1 MVKSL
6 EKYAPWII
14 RVVGILILVGFL
26 VQGRKSIN
34 APVLVACAVLAVS
47 LLLNARGVESGSAKN
62 SAIAGALSLLL
73 VLQISLSEMYAAP
86 CLATSGVLLK
96 LFLAVGIFANV
107 FLALRTVLTKTLT
120 MVLADGAA
128 RKEKATIASRTAGKR
143 NNVVLYKCVIA
154 AESVLFLIST
164 YPGIWLQGDAAG
176 VYGEAVNNVWDAWHT
191 IGYVWFV
198 RLCTLVYNSP
208 YAVNVAQTVFW
219 VILNFY
225 ILDILEKTNKGNAF
239 LYTVLLCCSTF
250 PFLYLEMLAKD
261 TVFSMGILATTAV
274 LYKVLE
280 TEAVSGKDVLCLATI
295 PVFSLLCRHG
305 GELVVLVSC
314 AATLAYFLVKHQKQQ
329 AKKIL
334 VALLWLL
341 FVYLLVNV
349 VLTKALSVAKN
360 PSYVKYSTPMAMV
373 GAAVA
378 QDVTFSEEDTAI
390 LERVMPLEQW
400 GECYNRY
407 WSDDIARDWGKI
419 GPDAVGRLQEEV
431 DNNGFGAELLR
442 INAKLLIQ
450 HPVIYLRA
458 FFDMNSILWEFG
470 TPQEASLMSVAMV
483 KEDEQI
489 RYSAAYTVTRTLA
502 QFLDSYPLTRAVM
515 VRGGVPLFLILFCA
529 VILGIRKKALLISFL
544 PIALVELMLAFTV
557 PAQDPRYILPAI
569 ECAVLFVSIVLAK
582 AANGKKRCMAHG

>member
-1 MVKSL
+1 MLKVMDR
-6 EKYAPWII
+6 YASWVI
-14 RVVGILILVGFL
+14 RIAGILILMGFL
-26 VQGRKSIN
+26 VQDRQSVN
-34 APVLVACAVLAVS
+34 ASVLVACAVLAVS
-47 LLLNARGVESGSAKN
+47 LLINARGEKSGSAKN
-62 SAIAGALSLLL
+62 SAIAGALSLLF
-73 VLQISLSEMYAAP
+73 VLQISLSEMYVAP

-96 LFLAVGIFANV
+96 IFLAVGIFANV
-107 FLALRTVLTKTLT
+107 FLALRTILKKTLA

-128 RKEKATIASRTAGKR
+128 QKEKTTIASHQERKR
-143 NNVVLYKCVIA
+143 NNVVLCKCVIV

-164 YPGIWLQGDAAG
+164 YPGIWLQADAAG
-176 VYGEAVNNVWDAWHT
+176 VYGAAVNNVWDAWHT

-208 YAVNVAQTVFW
+208 YTVNVVQTFFW

-225 ILDILEKTNKGNAF
+225 ILDILEKINKRNAI
-239 LYTVLLCCSTF
+239 LYTILLCCSIF
-250 PFLYLEMLAKD
+250 PFLYLEILAKD
-261 TVFSMGILATTAV
+261 TVFSMGLLAITAV

-280 TEAVSGKDVLCLATI
+280 TETVTGKDVLCLTTI

-314 AATLAYFLVKHQKQQ
+314 AATLVYFLVRHQKQQ

-334 VALLWLL
+334 IALLWLL

-349 VLTKALSVAKN
+349 ILTNALSVTKN

-378 QDVTFSEEDTAI
+378 QDVEFSEEDTAI
-390 LERVMPLEQW
+390 LERIMPLEQW

-419 GPDAVGRLQEEV
+419 GPDAVGRLREEV
-431 DNNGFGAELLR
+431 DNNGFGGELLR
-442 INAKLLIQ
+442 INAELLVQ

-470 TPQEASLMSVAMV
+470 TPQGASLMSVAMV
-483 KEDEQI
+483 NEDEQI
-489 RYSAAYTVTRTLA
+489 RYSAAYTITRTLA

-515 VRGGVPLFLILFCA
+515 IRGGVPLFLILFCA

-557 PAQDPRYILPAI
+557 PVQDPRYILPAI
-569 ECAVLFVSIVLAK
+569 ECAILFVSIVLAK
-582 AANGKKRCMAHG
+582 AANGKKRCMNHE

>member
-1 MVKSL
+1 MIV
-6 EKYAPWII
+6 
-14 RVVGILILVGFL
+14 
-26 VQGRKSIN
+26 
-34 APVLVACAVLAVS
+34 
-47 LLLNARGVESGSAKN
+47 
-62 SAIAGALSLLL
+62 
-73 VLQISLSEMYAAP
+73 
-86 CLATSGVLLK
+86 
-96 LFLAVGIFANV
+96 
-107 FLALRTVLTKTLT
+107 
-120 MVLADGAA
+120 
-128 RKEKATIASRTAGKR
+128 
-143 NNVVLYKCVIA
+143 

-164 YPGIWLQGDAAG
+164 YPGIWLQADAAG
-176 VYGEAVNNVWDAWHT
+176 VYGAAVNNVWDAWHT

-208 YAVNVAQTVFW
+208 YAVNVVQTFFW

-225 ILDILEKTNKGNAF
+225 ILDILEKINKRNAI
-239 LYTVLLCCSTF
+239 LYTILLCCSIF
-250 PFLYLEMLAKD
+250 PFLYLEILAKD
-261 TVFSMGILATTAV
+261 TVFSMGLLAITAV

-280 TEAVSGKDVLCLATI
+280 TETVTGKDVLCLTTI

-314 AATLAYFLVKHQKQQ
+314 AATLVYFLVRHQKQQ

-334 VALLWLL
+334 IALLWLL

-349 VLTKALSVAKN
+349 ILTNALSVTKN

-378 QDVTFSEEDTAI
+378 QDVEFSEEDTAI
-390 LERVMPLEQW
+390 LERIMPLEQW

-419 GPDAVGRLQEEV
+419 GPDAVGRLREEV
-431 DNNGFGAELLR
+431 DNNGFGGELLR
-442 INAKLLIQ
+442 INAELLVQ

-470 TPQEASLMSVAMV
+470 TPQGASLMSVAMV
-483 KEDEQI
+483 NEDEQI
-489 RYSAAYTVTRTLA
+489 RYSAAYTITRTLA

-515 VRGGVPLFLILFCA
+515 IRGGVPLFLILFCA

-569 ECAVLFVSIVLAK
+569 ECAILFVSIVLAK
-582 AANGKKRCMAHG
+582 AANGKKRCMNHE